1 MTSLF
6 HPPFAGF
13 RRRCALQCF
22 HQQTNSLLL
31 VLVLCCFG
39 KPTVASAQTWTSNG
53 PEGGYIQALAIDP
66 TTPAT
71 VYAGTPGGGVFK
83 STDGGASWAA
93 VNSGLTNTNV
103 FALAIAPTT
112 PTTVYAGTIR
122 GGVFKSTDGGAS
134 WVDTQLTNTVVQALT
149 IDPASPTTIYV
160 GTYGRGVFKSTDGG
174 PWKAVST
181 SVMDARVVGLAT
193 APTTPTTVYAA
204 TAGGGALFKSPDGGG
219 KLDKRHTRHHQD
231 RCTGPGD

>member
-1 MTSLF
+1 MTRLF

-13 RRRCALQCF
+13 RRRCASQCF

-112 PTTVYAGTIR
+112 PTTVYAGTIH

-134 WVDTQLTNTVVQALT
+134 WAAVNSGLTNTVVQALE
-149 IDPASPTTIYV
+149 IDPAAPPPSTWGRTAAACSKAPT
-160 GTYGRGVFKSTDGG
+160 GG
-174 PWKAVST
+174 AWNAVST
-181 SVMDARVVGLAT
+181 SVIDARVVGLAID
-193 APTTPTTVYAA
+193 PTTIPTTSMRRPLAWGSVQ
-204 TAGGGALFKSPDGGG
+204 SPDGEELEQG
-219 KLDKRHTRHHQD
+219 Q
-231 RCTGPGD
+231 

>member
-71 VYAGTPGGGVFK
+71 VYAGT
-83 STDGGASWAA
+83 
-93 VNSGLTNTNV
+93 
-103 FALAIAPTT
+103 
-112 PTTVYAGTIR
+112 IR

-149 IDPASPTTIYV
+149 IDPASPRTIYV
-160 GTYGRGVFKSTDGG
+160 GTYGRGV
-174 PWKAVST
+174 
-181 SVMDARVVGLAT
+181 
-193 APTTPTTVYAA
+193 
-204 TAGGGALFKSPDGGG
+204 
-219 KLDKRHTRHHQD
+219 
-231 RCTGPGD
+231 

>member
-39 KPTVASAQTWTSNG
+39 KPTVASAQIWTSNG

-93 VNSGLTNTNV
+93 VGGLATLKTV
-103 FALAIAPTT
+103 FSLAIDPATG
-112 PTTVYAGTIR
+112 TVYAGTYG
-122 GGVFKSTDGGAS
+122 GGVFVLECTFARQLI
-134 WVDTQLTNTVVQALT
+134 VMDTSCCQMPG
-149 IDPASPTTIYV
+149 PASGSFEQNICVASPETRLFLDRICTFPSDSNNPCGQAGPNGCAVCWSVPYTNYCHVHDDPNNPTVCAYE
-160 GTYGRGVFKSTDGG
+160 FE
-174 PWKAVST
+174 
-181 SVMDARVVGLAT
+181 
-193 APTTPTTVYAA
+193 
-204 TAGGGALFKSPDGGG
+204 
-219 KLDKRHTRHHQD
+219 
-231 RCTGPGD
+231 